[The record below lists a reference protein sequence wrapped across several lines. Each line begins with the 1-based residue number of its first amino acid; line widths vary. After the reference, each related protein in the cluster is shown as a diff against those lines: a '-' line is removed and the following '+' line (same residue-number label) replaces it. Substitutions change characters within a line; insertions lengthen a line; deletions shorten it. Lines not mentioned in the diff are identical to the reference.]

1 MTTVDRA
8 AHNQRIVNYYD
19 QTYSGSRSMWTNDKA
34 LALHFGYWE
43 EDTRSDFEAQL
54 NTNKQLA
61 LRGKLKPG
69 QRVLDAGC
77 GIGGS
82 SVWLAETYGVEVL
95 GITISAD
102 QVRRATEN
110 AARRGVSHLV
120 RFSEQDYTHID
131 VEPASFDVVWAL
143 ESVSCALVKR
153 EFFAEAFR
161 VLKPGGR
168 LTLSDGFRRKRPFET
183 PEDDALMEKFLW
195 GWALPDLATPDELT
209 TPARE
214 AGFEEVRFEDVSEHA
229 ERSMRRLHDI
239 GRMMAPIARLLHA
252 LRLAD
257 PVLVQSAQGS
267 YDQYLAYQRGLCG
280 YAFLSASKP
289 GLRQETK

>member
-1 MTTVDRA
+1 MATIDRA

-19 QTYSGSRSMWTNDKA
+19 QTYAGQRSMWTNDKA

-43 EDTRSDFEAQL
+43 EDTHSDFEAQL

-61 LRGKLKPG
+61 IRGKVKPG

-82 SVWLAETYGVEVL
+82 SVWLAETYGVEVF

-102 QVRRATEN
+102 QVRHATEN

-120 RFSEQDYTHID
+120 KFSQQDYTHID
-131 VEPASFDVVWAL
+131 VQPASFDVVWAL

-161 VLKPGGR
+161 VLKPGGMV
-168 LTLSDGFRRKRPFET
+168 TLSDGFRRKRPFDT
-183 PEDDALMEKFLW
+183 QEDNDLMEKFLS

-209 TPARE
+209 TPAQE
-214 AGFEEVRFEDVSEHA
+214 AGFEEIYFEDVSKRA

-239 GRMMAPIARLLHA
+239 GRLTAPIARLLNA
-252 LRLAD
+252 FKLVD
-257 PVLVQSAQGS
+257 PVLVQCAEGS
-267 YDQYLAYQRGLCG
+267 YDQYRAYKRGLCG
-280 YAFLSASKP
+280 YGFLSARKP
-289 GLRQETK
+289 GL